1 MSRYTIKVNG
11 DEASVHSTLPNLYG
25 DALEIQGLRMKFC
38 KYKEAT
44 LTGGQEK
51 TLGPIYVA
59 SGDLICPD
67 VNDES
72 LLPALNKIALFMF
85 PEYLMQYTS
94 LLAVRNNAK
103 SLYNILYKNNL
114 IKLPFF
120 SYYDLSFKSYFRMYK
135 NGKGYTVSIKSVGNS
150 YSSATYYPETDTF
163 SDYDY
168 MTINMVEKT
177 GNDYPLTIYPNRIVI
192 PSSTENS
199 KKKFAISVNDS
210 GEITATE
217 VTK

>member
-38 KYKEAT
+38 KYKEET
-44 LTGGQEK
+44 LTNGQEE

-85 PEYLMQYTS
+85 PEYLMTS
-94 LLAVRNNAK
+94 TNLSAVRNNAK
-103 SLYNILYKNNL
+103 SFYNILYKNSL
-114 IKLPFF
+114 IKLPFL
-120 SYYDLSFKSYFRMYK
+120 SYYDLSFKSYFQMYK
-135 NGKGYTVSIKSVGNS
+135 NGKGYTVKIKNAGNNFSSV
-150 YSSATYYPETDTF
+150 TYYPETDTF

-168 MTINMVEKT
+168 MQVYMIAKT